1 MTSHILIAEDEAD
14 LRNVIAYALQRAG
27 YRVTQAENGAA
38 ALELLEH
45 IPSSPVEPYDVVIT
59 DLVMGHIDGIQVMRA
74 ALALPDSPA
83 VMILTGHGSLNSAID
98 AVRLGAFDYL
108 LKPCRIAHLLERLEQ
123 AIEWRQERLLRDS
136 ESRAWRRMRSAFYE
150 LDEQD
155 TPTEDIQVSHV
166 PSTSVSPVSESL
178 PRMVYIGEL
187 QIDTLKHTIQFQ
199 EKPVHVT
206 PTEYAL
212 LATLAASQG
221 QPVDFDTLI
230 TQMREQDEQNSG
242 SRSLLAWHIGNLRKK
257 IARHYIISIRGI
269 GYMLTE
275 PYSSR

>member
-1 MTSHILIAEDEAD
+1 
-14 LRNVIAYALQRAG
+14 
-27 YRVTQAENGAA
+27 
-38 ALELLEH
+38 
-45 IPSSPVEPYDVVIT
+45 
-59 DLVMGHIDGIQVMRA
+59 MGHIDGIQVMRA
-74 ALALPDSPA
+74 ALALPDSPV

-98 AVRLGAFDYL
+98 AVRMGAFDYL

-166 PSTSVSPVSESL
+166 PSTPASPAPDLSQ
-178 PRMVYIGEL
+178 RMVYIGEL

-230 TQMREQDEQNSG
+230 TQMREQDKQNSG